1 MRILVTGASG
11 FVGSR
16 LLPRLAAD
24 GASVTGADLE
34 LDVRDA
40 AAVRAAVE
48 AARPDAVIHLA
59 ALSSVAGSFEEA
71 EAVYQVNFLGT
82 HSVLAALEAAAP
94 RARLLLVGSG
104 QVYGSAAPG
113 AAPFDERAPLRPAS
127 PYAWSKAAAD
137 LLGRWFAERGLDVV
151 RARPFNH
158 TGPGQSEAFVAAS
171 LARQLA
177 EMEAGRRPA
186 RLAVGNLDAVRDFL
200 DVEDVVEA
208 YLRLLD
214 PAVPAGVY
222 NVASGRGR
230 RVREILERLLA
241 QARVRPEIAVDPR
254 RFRPTDVSV
263 GSAARLRERTG
274 WEPRIDLDRT
284 LARLLDDCR
293 ARASA
298 A

>member
-16 LLPRLAAD
+16 LLPRLAAE
-24 GASVTGADLE
+24 GASVLATDTDV
-34 LDVRDA
+34 DVRDA
-40 AAVRAAVE
+40 AAVRAAVKE
-48 AARPDAVIHLA
+48 ARPEALIHLA
-59 ALSSVAGSFEEA
+59 ALSSVAGSFEVA
-71 EAVYQVNFLGT
+71 EAAYQVNFLGT
-82 HSVLAALEAAAP
+82 HAVLAALEAAAP
-94 RARLLLVGSG
+94 RARLLLVSSG

-113 AAPFDERAPLRPAS
+113 AAAFDESAPLRPAS

-137 LLGRWFAERGLDVV
+137 LLGRTFAEKGLDVV
-151 RARPFNH
+151 RVRPFNH

-171 LARQLA
+171 FARQIA
-177 EMEAGRRPA
+177 EIEAGRRPA

-208 YLRLLD
+208 YVRLLD
-214 PAVPAGVY
+214 RAAPAGLY

-241 QARVRPEIAVDPR
+241 LARVRPEITVDPL
-254 RFRPTDVSV
+254 RFRPRDVSV
-263 GSAARLRERTG
+263 GSPARLRERTG
-274 WEPRIDLDRT
+274 WEPRVDLDET
-284 LARLLDDCR
+284 LSRLLDDWR
-293 ARASA
+293 ARISA

>member
-16 LLPRLAAD
+16 LLPRLAAQ
-24 GASVTGADLE
+24 GASVLATDTD

-40 AAVRAAVE
+40 AAVRAAVKE
-48 AARPDAVIHLA
+48 ARPEALIHLA
-59 ALSSVAGSFEEA
+59 ALSSVAGSFEVA
-71 EAVYQVNFLGT
+71 EAVAQVNFLGT

-94 RARLLLVGSG
+94 RARLLLVSSG
-104 QVYGSAAPG
+104 QVYGSAPPG
-113 AAPFDERAPLRPAS
+113 AAPFDERAPLRPGS

-137 LLGRWFAERGLDVV
+137 LLGRTFAERGLDVV
-151 RARPFNH
+151 RVRPFNH

-171 LARQLA
+171 FARQIA
-177 EMEAGRRPA
+177 EIEAGRRPA

-200 DVEDVVEA
+200 DVEDVVAA

-214 PAVPAGVY
+214 RAVPAGIY

-230 RVREILERLLA
+230 RVREILERLLKL
-241 QARVRPEIAVDPR
+241 ARVRPEIEVDPL

-263 GSAARLRERTG
+263 GDASRLRGVSG
-274 WEPRIDLDRT
+274 WQPAIDLDDT
-284 LARLLDDCR
+284 LARLLDDWR
-293 ARASA
+293 ARINA

>member
-1 MRILVTGASG
+1 VRILVTGASG

-16 LLPRLAAD
+16 LLPRLAAE
-24 GASVTGADLE
+24 GASVLATDTE

-40 AAVRAAVE
+40 AALRAAVKE
-48 AARPDAVIHLA
+48 ARPEALIHLA
-59 ALSSVAGSFEEA
+59 ALSSVAGSFEVA
-71 EAVYQVNFLGT
+71 EAVAQVNFLGT
-82 HSVLAALEAAAP
+82 HAVLAALEAAAP
-94 RARLLLVGSG
+94 RARLLLVSSG

-137 LLGRWFAERGLDVV
+137 LLGRSFAEKGLDVV
-151 RARPFNH
+151 RVRPFNH

-177 EMEAGRRPA
+177 EIEAGRRPA
-186 RLAVGNLDAVRDFL
+186 RIAVGNLDAVRDFL
-200 DVEDVVEA
+200 DVEDVVAA

-214 PAVPAGVY
+214 RAVPAGVY

-230 RVREILERLLA
+230 RVREILERLLKLV
-241 QARVRPEIAVDPR
+241 RVRPEIEVDPL

-263 GSAARLRERTG
+263 GDASKLRQATG
-274 WEPRIDLDRT
+274 WEPALDLDDT
-284 LARLLDDCR
+284 LARLLEDWR
-293 ARASA
+293 ARISA